1 MIERIHIKDVASFGS
16 STQSLTDL
24 KLFNYA
30 YGSNGAG
37 KTTISKVIAEPSLY
51 PQCKLDWKGGLAME
65 TAVYNRDFVAAN
77 FNASADIKG
86 VFTLGKKDKDLLEKI
101 EQAKGELDKIN
112 GSIITLKATLHG
124 EDEQGGKRAEKAA
137 LDTGFEE
144 DCWKQK
150 VKHEAKLKDA
160 FKGVLIKKLFM
171 GRMLHEHVNNKATL
185 RPLDDIERSA
195 ETVFGE
201 TPTAENA
208 IPKPDFKAL
217 LEAETSAILRKKII
231 GKNDIDIAAMI
242 DRLGNS
248 DWVKQ
253 GIPFYRVN
261 NEVCP
266 FCQQPT
272 KADLAKSLADYF
284 NETYEADSNAVKAV
298 YEVYGTQR
306 TRIIQE
312 LHAIIKSKPRSLDI
326 EKLRSELKLFE
337 ARTTTN
343 VQNLGKKRNELSQTV
358 VLEGL
363 ANVVQS
369 IEDLLDGAN
378 KVIAEHNRMVANL
391 GPERQKLTD
400 EVWRYLLDNEVAA
413 TIKTYTG
420 KVNALNKAIA
430 ALEGQIKAKEGEK
443 SKKEAEIRSLE
454 KQTTTIQPTIDAING
469 LLQSFGFVSF
479 KLAKSEKEGF
489 YKIVRDDG
497 GDAKE
502 TLSEGER
509 TFITFLYFYHYLQGS
524 ATDSG
529 MTTDRVVVFD
539 DPVSSLDSDVLFIV
553 SSLIR
558 RLVSEV
564 EKGTGHIKQVFI
576 LTHNVYFHKEVTFDK
591 RRPLNGVLNIE
602 SFWLVRKLNGTSSIV
617 NQTENPIKTSYEL
630 LWSEVKNP
638 NRSRLTIQNTLRR
651 ILENYFKVLG
661 GIDTKD
667 IVELFQAEDKMYC
680 GALVS
685 WINDGSHFMDDEL
698 YRAIT
703 DEEVVKYLEVFK
715 EIFVRMKHEA
725 HYKMMMG
732 EVS

>member
-1 MIERIHIKDVASFGS
+1 MIERIHIKEVASFGS
-16 STQSLTDL
+16 TVQSLTDL
-24 KLFNYA
+24 KQFNYA
-30 YGSNGAG
+30 YGSNATG
-37 KTTISKVIAEPSLY
+37 KTTISKVIAEPASY
-51 PQCKLDWKGGLAME
+51 PQCKLDWKGGLPME

-77 FNASADIKG
+77 FNASSDIKG
-86 VFTLGKKDKDLLEKI
+86 VFTLGKKDKDLLDKI
-101 EQAKGELDKIN
+101 EKAKDELDKIN
-112 GSIITLKATLHG
+112 GSLTTLKATLHG
-124 EDEQGGKRAEKAA
+124 EDEQGGKRGEKAA
-137 LDTGFEE
+137 VDTGFEE

-171 GRMLHEHVNNKATL
+171 GRMLTEHIKNKATP
-185 RPLDDIERSA
+185 RSLDEIERSG

-201 TPTAENA
+201 TPTAENVIA
-208 IPKPDFKAL
+208 KPDFKAL
-217 LEAETSAILRKKII
+217 LEAETSAILGKKII
-231 GKNDIDIAAMI
+231 GKKDIDIAAMI

-253 GIPFYRVN
+253 GIPFYQVN
-261 NEVCP
+261 DEVCP
-266 FCQQPT
+266 FCQQAT
-272 KADLAKSLADYF
+272 KAELAQSLADYF
-284 NETYEADSNAVKAV
+284 DETFEADSNAVKSV
-298 YEVYGTQR
+298 YDTYVTER

-312 LHAIIKSKPRSLDI
+312 IQAIITAKPRSLDI

-337 ARTTTN
+337 ARSTTN
-343 VQNLGKKRNELSQTV
+343 VQNLEKKRSELSQTV

-363 ANVVQS
+363 ANVVQA
-369 IEDLLDGAN
+369 IEDLLEGSN

-400 EVWRYLLDNEVAA
+400 EVWRYLLDNEVA
-413 TIKTYTG
+413 TTLKTYTG
-420 KVNALNKAIA
+420 KVDALNKAIT
-430 ALEGQIKAKEGEK
+430 ALEAQIKAKEDER

-479 KLAKSEKEGF
+479 NLARSENEHY
-489 YKIVRDDG
+489 YKIIRDDG

-509 TFITFLYFYHYLQGS
+509 TVITFLYFYHYLQGS
-524 ATDSG
+524 ATESG

-558 RLVSEV
+558 RLVGEV

-591 RRPLNGVLNIE
+591 RRPLNGVMNNE
-602 SFWLVRKLNGTSSIV
+602 SFWLVRKLNGMSSLV
-617 NQTENPIKTSYEL
+617 KQTENPIKTSYEL

-667 IVELFQAEDKMYC
+667 IVELFKAEDKMYC

-703 DEEVVKYLEVFK
+703 DEEVLKYLEVFK
-715 EIFVRMKHEA
+715 EIFIKMNHEA

-732 EVS
+732 EAA